1 MQVVNIESMEPRIS
15 RNPAADFAPMKNE
28 SVLFHPKTNQFC
40 MLNGTATFIWSQL
53 EQPHTPSELAAM
65 LCNHFDGVSMVEAL
79 RDVKQTID
87 QLISL
92 DCLTS
97 SQV

>member
-1 MQVVNIESMEPRIS
+1 MEPTIS

-28 SVLFHPKTNQFC
+28 SVIFHPKTNQFC

-53 EQPHTPSELAAM
+53 EQPRTPSELATM
-65 LCNHFDGVSMVEAL
+65 LCDHFDGVSMDEAV
-79 RDVKQTID
+79 RDVKQTVD
-87 QLISL
+87 QLIIL